1 MPTAKPKTKN
11 LKPKMQIKKAVKP
24 VAKTAIKKT
33 APKKVKAEIVEM
45 PKETPTRK
53 ASASVAGGGLKQ
65 SIYDTKG
72 KVVES
77 ISLSKDIF
85 GAKINKHLMAQAV
98 RVFLSNNRKGTVKTK
113 SRGEVNKTTKK
124 VYRQKGTGRARH
136 GAMSAPIYV
145 GGGVAFGPRPRD
157 YSLSFPQKMKR
168 AALFSALS
176 AKVKD
181 GEIKILT
188 GLEKIEPKTKLM
200 ADVIENLDLK
210 RKNLPAG
217 KSGKKILLI
226 STGAENVKKA
236 GRNIKGLTVLDA
248 RLLNT
253 YEVLDNKGIILMKG
267 ALEVIENN
275 FLKKVN

>member
-33 APKKVKAEIVEM
+33 APKKVKTEAVEM
-45 PKETPTRK
+45 PKET
-53 ASASVAGGGLKQ
+53 GLKQ